1 MSNIATRQNN
11 KKALQSS
18 KFSSQRNSGGNKTSN
33 LKNKENYDK
42 IVSVRMPSSLVQELK
57 VMSDKNHYLDV
68 SETIRSLL
76 RQKWLSQKSP
86 VKSKVFQLKRK
97 LSKITEHDQIES
109 LKNTIKLL
117 EDLNEL

>member
-97 LSKITEHDQIES
+97 LSKII
-109 LKNTIKLL
+109 
-117 EDLNEL
+117 